1 MAVVGIVAAVVL
13 LEDAESVVPN
23 LVVAPVAVVEEFVV
37 VDAAAASLDS
47 SFLAACDADEFAV
60 DDQPFAAVVVLVVL
74 GGQCTED
81 AEDVGNAFVAFA
93 DAVGASVADAYDV
106 VLVAESAVDE
116 FVEDHTDQDT
126 VVEEVASSADASV
139 VAVDTSNVE
148 DVSAALAAAAED
160 GKVVLVAHP
169 SVDSCKA
176 SAVESVQAFAEV
188 HMVLVAVAVE
198 IPLVLSYQV
207 VAVVHQKSRH
217 Q

>member
-1 MAVVGIVAAVVL
+1 M
-13 LEDAESVVPN
+13 D
-23 LVVAPVAVVEEFVV
+23 EE
-37 VDAAAASLDS
+37 A
-47 SFLAACDADEFAV
+47 
-60 DDQPFAAVVVLVVL
+60 FAAVVVL

-81 AEDVGNAFVAFA
+81 AEDVGNALVAFA

-106 VLVAESAVDE
+106 VLVAVDA

-139 VAVDTSNVE
+139 AVDTSNVE
-148 DVSAALAAAAED
+148 DVSAVLVVAAED

-176 SAVESVQAFAEV
+176 SVVESVQAFAEV

-198 IPLVLSYQV
+198 MPLVLSSQV
-207 VAVVHQKSRH
+207 VDLVHQKSL
-217 Q
+217 QQ

>member
-1 MAVVGIVAAVVL
+1 MAVGIVAAVVL
-13 LEDAESVVPN
+13 LEDAESVVLN
-23 LVVAPVAVVEEFVV
+23 LVVPVAVVEEFVV

-47 SFLAACDADEFAV
+47 SSFLAARDVDEFVV

-81 AEDVGNAFVAFA
+81 AADVGNAFVAFA

-106 VLVAESAVDE
+106 VPVAVDE

-139 VAVDTSNVE
+139 AVDTSNVE
-148 DVSAALAAAAED
+148 DASAALAVAVED

-169 SVDSCKA
+169 SVGSCKA

-188 HMVLVAVAVE
+188 HMVLVAVAAE

-207 VAVVHQKSRH
+207 VAVVRQKSRH